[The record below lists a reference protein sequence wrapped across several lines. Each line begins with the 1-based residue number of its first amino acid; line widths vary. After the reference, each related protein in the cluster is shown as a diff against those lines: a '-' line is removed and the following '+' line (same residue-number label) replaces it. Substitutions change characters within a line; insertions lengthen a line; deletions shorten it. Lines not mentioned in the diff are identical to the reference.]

1 MYKLIE
7 KIKSHYKE
15 HGYKIELIDKNEK
28 SIKFNIYSNLNGKT
42 YVEDLEIST
51 KIFKDENFET
61 IKDSFDYLIY
71 NSLYRHLNGGDEN
84 VSDKD

>member
-1 MYKLIE
+1 MDELIE
-7 KIKSHYKE
+7 KIKTHYKE
-15 HGYKIELIDKNEK
+15 YGYHIELIDKNEK
-28 SIKFNIYSNLNGKT
+28 SIKFNIYSILNDKT

-51 KIFKDENFET
+51 EFFKDENFEA

-84 VSDKD
+84 VSYKD